1 MTEYVLSPDAFTLEG
16 TVQPDRTQPWK
27 TERATLLTYTTKLN
41 PAASDTVVLNI
52 DRDRLG
58 PFTARTFSWTN
69 NQTAGFSSFTVS
81 VGPWSRVVSCTQSGS
96 ILIPRSSRNVEVTG
110 SISWETITIQITN
123 VECHEVSLVGDLTGF
138 VNGPLADNYMYGTP
152 VVVAHTVMAQS
163 IFSSGLITAAG
174 TTLLTSRNYG
184 LIGSAQVHIAG
195 NSTLAVA
202 GNNKLQILSGSFVI
216 WEGNPYIPAAIA
228 AGTGIIF
235 DLTFPSPIIYN
246 NGLDLSVGT
255 AFTAGG
261 VEVNAWG

>member
-27 TERATLLTYTTKLN
+27 TERATLLTYTTNLI
-41 PAASDTVVLNI
+41 PASSDTVVLNI

-69 NQTAGFSSFTVS
+69 NQTDGFSSFTVS
-81 VGPWSRVVSCTQSGS
+81 VGPWSRAVSSTQSGS

-110 SISWETITIQITN
+110 SFTWNTSTVQITN
-123 VECHEVSLVGDLTGF
+123 VEENEASLTGDMSGLI
-138 VNGPLADNYMYGTP
+138 NGPFVDNFMYGTP
-152 VVVAHTVMAQS
+152 VVVTHSVMAQS

-174 TTLLTSRNYG
+174 TTLLTSRNSG
-184 LIGSAQVHIAG
+184 LIGSAQVHVAG

-202 GNNKLQILSGSFVI
+202 GNNKLQILSGSRVI

-235 DLTFPSPIIYN
+235 DLTFHSPIIYN

-255 AFTAGG
+255 AFAAGG

>member
-1 MTEYVLSPDAFTLEG
+1 MTEYVLSPEAFTLEG
-16 TVQPDRTQPWK
+16 TVQPDHTQPWK
-27 TERATLLTYTTKLN
+27 TERATLLTYTTNLN
-41 PAASDTVVLNI
+41 PITTDTVVLNI
-52 DRDRLG
+52 DRNRLG
-58 PFTARTFSWTN
+58 PFTARTFSWSN
-69 NQTAGFSSFTVS
+69 NTSDGETFTVS
-81 VGPWSRVVSCTQSGS
+81 VGPWSRVVSSTPSGS
-96 ILIPRSSRNVEVTG
+96 ILIPRTSRNVEVAG

-123 VECHEVSLVGDLTGF
+123 VECHEVSLAGDLTGT
-138 VNGPLADNYMYGTP
+138 VNGPFADNFMYGTP
-152 VVVAHTVMAQS
+152 VVVTHSVLAQS

-202 GNNKLQILSGSFVI
+202 GNNKLQILSGSLVI
-216 WEGNPYIPAAIA
+216 WEGNPYIPATIA

-235 DLTFPSPIIYN
+235 DLTFHSPIIYY

-261 VEVNAWG
+261 VEVNAWS